1 MLGCAVDAGWCFVLA
16 GCVAG
21 CVAVV
26 AGCGCWVV
34 DGCGDRVVMEGLVW
48 ALCWVV
54 VFGGILI
61 GDVW

>member
-1 MLGCAVDAGWCFVLA
+1 MLGV
-16 GCVAG
+16 G